1 MVFRR
6 SMCSCLGNDKL
17 TKCLKADVKD
27 YCMVYVEL
35 LRNELSTLDFNIH
48 QKNIFE
54 LFIMKKVII
63 EWVKRVFILK
73 RIKNL

>member
-48 QKNIFE
+48 QKNIFK
-54 LFIMKKVII
+54 LFIMI